1 MTTSRMEELL
11 ERIVEQNDEAIAL
24 LTAIDEKVGASSDSV
39 KEIAGELNW
48 TNDLSLGKQLMDGIS
63 SLETTVSL
71 KD

>member
-1 MTTSRMEELL
+1 MSTSRMEELL